1 MSDPVGEDGW
11 LALVD
16 EASRTAGDLDQRVG
30 VVELYKRAIAAEPW
44 SIKLWLAYCEWVW
57 SLYTDCQNGDA
68 GWTEEEQQVGQE
80 LFPLEMALD
89 IWNQGAQ
96 ATQYRLNDSHE
107 LWNRWM
113 LIELDQLPNPLDHQS
128 LERVRS
134 LFLDRLHTP
143 HANWDETWQMFSSF
157 VSKYDQNNY
166 ESTMVKVTNDK
177 LTKDAK
183 NIYKRRED
191 HELKLKQA
199 VNSLDAEAVTQE
211 MKNYLHYEHGQAL
224 KNTIKG
230 APASLLILCV
240 ALYER
245 ALCSTSLGSDPNVWE
260 EYVVW
265 LSDTKANVNDPQLP
279 AVLPV
284 IQRATNHCPWSGT
297 LWARYILYA
306 ESENLPFS
314 TMEQIKHAA
323 TNTRELDR
331 DGMASVVEFYIAWS
345 GYLTRLAMVAGAN
358 DENLDVADMGLPT
371 ALEDVQEWGK
381 RRHGKEWKGDPMFRI
396 ERLIIQHLT
405 QKNQI
410 EGAREFWR
418 KLVKT
423 HDTSYDFWEQYYL
436 WEMTVRHPTS
446 QPKLAT
452 SVLVQAVHKKGL
464 DWPERILEICIRHCQ
479 IYEDVDTLLKMMS
492 FVHQKRIS
500 VAKQRE
506 AEAALYAQ
514 QQQPMEAP
522 QDIPTE
528 EGDSPSGATKRK
540 REPEEVE
547 GAAKKK
553 MKSVDQDALREQHLK
568 RDRENTTVLVTNLPA
583 EVAQPKVRQ
592 YFKEYGHI
600 NSITVKSE
608 SDKLSST
615 ALIEFRTPEEAQSAL
630 LRDAKYFVD
639 KQISVTPGTGLTLF
653 VTNFPPTADDAY
665 LRNLFKDCGEIFSIR
680 WPSLK
685 ANTHRRFCYLSFK
698 TAEAAAAATQLH
710 GKSLGGLYKLS
721 AQYSDPA
728 NKKDREGAMADGRE
742 LHFTSLDF
750 SITEAELEK
759 VFSKYGKVEKCRI
772 LKHPSGDS
780 KGAGFVSFETKE
792 QANAALELDST
803 KLKARIL
810 KVEVSVGKN
819 FKPTA
824 TTGKVSSLSP
834 APEGQS
840 AMSPSPAP
848 DGDTKNDTRNRTMT
862 ILNVPDTVNDS
873 RIRAIAEP
881 YGEIVK
887 LSLRLDHQG
896 AIVEYSDATAAGRA
910 ALGLVDYEI
919 VPGRKLRTGGLRD
932 LFAEKEEVKTDRIQ
946 VGGAKKPTAAAA
958 GFMQPAAPI
967 RRPGPGGKG
976 GLGQKRGLGFS
987 KAPAASSSAGGGVN
1001 GQNGEAK
1008 KPKSNADFKA
1018 MFVKG
1023 GSE

>member
-16 EASRTAGDLDQRVG
+16 EASRTAGDLEQRIG

-44 SIKLWLAYCEWVW
+44 SNKLWLAYCEWVW

-68 GWTEEEQQVGQE
+68 GWPEDEQQVGQE

-89 IWNQGAQ
+89 VWTQGAQ

-113 LIELDQLPNPLDHQS
+113 SIELGQLPDPPNQQS
-128 LERVRS
+128 LERVRN
-134 LFLDRLHTP
+134 LFLDRLQIP
-143 HANWDETWQMFSSF
+143 HANWDETSQMFSTF
-157 VSKYDQNNY
+157 ISKYDQASY
-166 ESTMVKVTNDK
+166 ESTMVQVTK
-177 LTKDAK
+177 LAKDAK
-183 NIYKRRED
+183 DIYEHREK
-191 HELKLKQA
+191 HELKLRQA
-199 VNSLDAEAVTQE
+199 INSGDSEAVKQE
-211 MKNYLHYEHGQAL
+211 MKSYLHWEHGQAI
-224 KNTIKG
+224 KKTKKG

-245 ALCSTSLGSDPNVWE
+245 ALCSTSLGSDPHLWE
-260 EYVVW
+260 EYVVF
-265 LSDTKANVNDPQLP
+265 LSDTKADVPDAQLP
-279 AVLPV
+279 AILPV
-284 IQRATNHCPWSGT
+284 MQRATNHCPWSGT

-306 ESENLPFS
+306 ESEDLPFS

-358 DENLDVADMGLPT
+358 DENIDVADMGLPT
-371 ALEDVQEWGK
+371 ALEDVQQWGK
-381 RRHGKEWKGDPMFRI
+381 RRHGGEWKGDPMFRI

-405 QKNQI
+405 QKNHI
-410 EGAREFWR
+410 DGAREFWR

-423 HDTSYDFWEQYYL
+423 HNRSYDFWEQYYL
-436 WEMTVRHPTS
+436 WEMSIRHPTGA
-446 QPKLAT
+446 PKLAT
-452 SVLVQAVHKKGL
+452 SVLVQAVNTKGL
-464 DWPERILEICIRHCQ
+464 DWPERMLEICIRHCQ

-492 FVHQKRIS
+492 VVHQKRIT

-506 AEAALYAQ
+506 AEAVLYAQ
-514 QQQPMEAP
+514 QQQPMEASRDVP
-522 QDIPTE
+522 VE
-528 EGDSPSGATKRK
+528 EGESPSGATKRK
-540 REPEEVE
+540 RESEEVD

-568 RDRENTTVLVTNLPA
+568 RDRENTTVLVTNLPR

-615 ALIEFRTPEEAQSAL
+615 ALIEFRTPEEARSAL

-639 KQISVTPGTGLTLF
+639 KQISVVPGTGLTLF

-665 LRNLFKDCGEIFSIR
+665 LHNLFKDCGEIFSIR

-710 GKSLGGLYKLS
+710 GKSLGGFYKLS

-742 LHFTSLDF
+742 LHFTGLDF
-750 SITEAELEK
+750 TITEAELEK

-772 LKHPSGDS
+772 LRDPSGES

-792 QANAALELDST
+792 QATAALELDST

-810 KVEVSVGKN
+810 KVELSVGKN

-824 TTGKVSSLSP
+824 TTGKASSMSP

-840 AMSPSPAP
+840 ATSPSPGPAAP
-848 DGDTKNDTRNRTMT
+848 KDDARNRTMA
-862 ILNVPDTVNDS
+862 ILDVPDTVNDS

-896 AIVEYSDATAAGRA
+896 AIVEYSDAAAAGKA
-910 ALGLVDYEI
+910 ALGLAGYEI
-919 VPGRKLRTGGLRD
+919 VPGRMLRTGGLRD
-932 LFAEKEEVKTDRIQ
+932 LFAEKEEVKTDKIQ
-946 VGGAKKPTAAAA
+946 IGGGGKKPAAAA
-958 GFMQPAAPI
+958 GSGFMQPAPPI
-967 RRPGPGGKG
+967 RRPGTGSRG

-987 KAPAASSSAGGGVN
+987 KASAPAPLSAGEGVN
-1001 GQNGEAK
+1001 GQNGEEK

-1018 MFVKG
+1018 MFVRG
-1023 GSE
+1023 GTE